1 MTGMITVTCNQLTKL
16 LDRDI
21 LFYRIQDDGLA
32 APQLFAVNSGENV
45 SDYVDDNE
53 RAVASWVYHNNKRAG
68 ATTGTLGNAKCL
80 YLSVRLAQEVFRRCG
95 DCDRRQT
102 AGRI

>member
-1 MTGMITVTCNQLTKL
+1 MLFDTNQSLSNEKDMTGMITVTCNQLTKL

-45 SDYVDDNE
+45 SDYADDN
-53 RAVASWVYHNNKRAG
+53 
-68 ATTGTLGNAKCL
+68 
-80 YLSVRLAQEVFRRCG
+80 LSL
-95 DCDRRQT
+95 
-102 AGRI
+102 IHI